1 MKSNDELH
9 VACWWEPSMQVRW
22 AQEKDV
28 EAVKRL
34 ADENRSALGFVVRAS
49 LEERVHKGGLL
60 VAEQHGALVGFVS
73 FHHRRDGWTTIH
85 ELCVGDGNRCRGLG
99 RALVLQVEQEAL
111 CKRQN
116 GVRLKCPLDLPAN
129 GFYARLGFTRVG
141 IEEGKRR
148 PLAIWEKRLRQS
160 ARPDAHAPNFFLTL
174 THNASEI
181 RQIHRLWRDSADP
194 RNPFAQVIFTPL
206 FSRPSAINLIRQ
218 MKEEQGSVIM
228 FDSGGYQVQMG
239 KASYEELFDRLLR
252 FYRENSWADWYV
264 LPDHVPCS
272 TDSEREV
279 EFKVRDSIDF
289 ARLFIR
295 MMPDDFVAKAI
306 GVVHGR
312 TADQVRRCIDA
323 YAEMGIRYV
332 GFGSF
337 GTSGPNGTINLIS
350 QRSLRLLR
358 LVQTHAHE
366 HGMRVHIF
374 GIGSPSHLI
383 RLAEANITPA
393 SLDSAG
399 WWKAGGFGDV
409 FFSDGS
415 RLSVSRT
422 VSKNG
427 TVKGIEQHRRRT
439 VHSCQFC
446 EQPRDLKRHRMMR
459 VMHNLTVL
467 LETVERLRW
476 TNRE

>member
-1 MKSNDELH
+1 
-9 VACWWEPSMQVRW
+9 MQVRW

-34 ADENRSALGFVVRAS
+34 ADDNRQALGFVVRAS
-49 LEERVHKGGLL
+49 LEEQVRKRGLL
-60 VAEQHGALVGFVS
+60 VAEQQGALVGFVS
-73 FHHRRDGWTTIH
+73 FHHRRDGWTSIR
-85 ELCVGDGNRCRGLG
+85 ELCVCATQRNRGAG
-99 RALVLQVEQEAL
+99 RALVHEVEQSAL
-111 CKRQN
+111 DVRQS

-358 LVQTHAHE
+358 LVQTLAHE

>member
-34 ADENRSALGFVVRAS
+34 TDENRGAFGFVVRAS
-49 LEERVHKGGLL
+49 LEERVRKGGLL
-60 VAEQHGALVGFVS
+60 VAEQQRALVGFVS

-85 ELCVGDGNRCRGLG
+85 ELCTRAENRKRGVG
-99 RALVLQVEQEAL
+99 RALVQQVEQEAL
-111 CKRQN
+111 HKRQN

-181 RQIHRLWRDSADP
+181 RQILRLWRDSADP
-194 RNPFAQVIFTPL
+194 SNPFAQVIFTPL

>member
-1 MKSNDELH
+1 MH
-9 VACWWEPSMQVRW
+9 R
-22 AQEKDV
+22 
-28 EAVKRL
+28 RL
-34 ADENRSALGFVVRAS
+34 
-49 LEERVHKGGLL
+49 
-60 VAEQHGALVGFVS
+60 
-73 FHHRRDGWTTIH
+73 RRDGH
-85 ELCVGDGNRCRGLG
+85 SVYR
-99 RALVLQVEQEAL
+99 
-111 CKRQN
+111 
-116 GVRLKCPLDLPAN
+116 
-129 GFYARLGFTRVG
+129 
-141 IEEGKRR
+141 
-148 PLAIWEKRLRQS
+148 
-160 ARPDAHAPNFFLTL
+160 
-174 THNASEI
+174 I
-181 RQIHRLWRDSADP
+181 RQLRHFGTKRH
-194 RNPFAQVIFTPL
+194 
-206 FSRPSAINLIRQ
+206 
-218 MKEEQGSVIM
+218 
-228 FDSGGYQVQMG
+228 

-323 YAEMGIRYV
+323 YAEMGIRYI

>member
-1 MKSNDELH
+1 
-9 VACWWEPSMQVRW
+9 
-22 AQEKDV
+22 
-28 EAVKRL
+28 
-34 ADENRSALGFVVRAS
+34 
-49 LEERVHKGGLL
+49 
-60 VAEQHGALVGFVS
+60 
-73 FHHRRDGWTTIH
+73 
-85 ELCVGDGNRCRGLG
+85 
-99 RALVLQVEQEAL
+99 
-111 CKRQN
+111 
-116 GVRLKCPLDLPAN
+116 LPAN

-148 PLAIWEKRLRQS
+148 PLAVWEKRLPQA

-181 RQIHRLWRDSADP
+181 RQILRLWHDSGDP
-194 RNPFAQVIFTPL
+194 RDPFTQVVFTPL
-206 FSRPSAINLIRQ
+206 FCQRSAINLVRQ
-218 MKEEQGSVIM
+218 LKEERNSVIM

-239 KASYEELFDRLLR
+239 KATYEELFDRLLR
-252 FYRENSWADWYV
+252 FYRENTWADWYV
-264 LPDHVPCS
+264 LPDHVPRS

-279 EFKVRDSIDF
+279 EFKVRDCIDF
-289 ARLFIR
+289 ARLFVR
-295 MMPDDFVAKAI
+295 LMPDDFVTKAV

-312 TADQVRRCIDA
+312 TADHVRRCIDA
-323 YAEMGIRYV
+323 YAEMGIRSV

-337 GTSGPNGTINLIS
+337 GTSGPNGTINLLS
-350 QRSLRLLR
+350 QRSMNLLR
-358 LVQTHAHE
+358 LVQTLARQHD
-366 HGMRVHIF
+366 MRVHIF

-383 RLAEANITPA
+383 RLAEANITPT

-415 RLSVSRT
+415 RLSVSRA

-439 VHSCQFC
+439 MHSCQFC
-446 EQPRDLKRHRMMR
+446 EQPRDLKRYRMMR

>member
-34 ADENRSALGFVVRAS
+34 TDENRGAFGFVVRAS
-49 LEERVHKGGLL
+49 LEERVRKGGLL
-60 VAEQHGALVGFVS
+60 VAEQQRALVGFVS

-85 ELCVGDGNRCRGLG
+85 ELCTRAENRKRGVG
-99 RALVLQVEQEAL
+99 RALVQQVEQEAL
-111 CKRQN
+111 HKRQN

-148 PLAIWEKRLRQS
+148 PLAIWEKQLPQS

-181 RQIHRLWRDSADP
+181 RQILRLWRDSADP
-194 RNPFAQVIFTPL
+194 RNPFAHVIFTPL
-206 FSRPSAINLIRQ
+206 FSRPSAINLIRH

-295 MMPDDFVAKAI
+295 MMPDDFVAKAV

-312 TADQVRRCIDA
+312 TANQVRRCIDA

-350 QRSLRLLR
+350 QHSLRLLR
-358 LVQTHAHE
+358 LVQTLTHE
-366 HGMRVHIF
+366 HGTRVHIF

>member
-1 MKSNDELH
+1 MTSNDELH

-34 ADENRSALGFVVRAS
+34 TDENRGAFGFVVRAS
-49 LEERVHKGGLL
+49 LEERVRKGGLL
-60 VAEQHGALVGFVS
+60 VAEQQRALVGFVS

-85 ELCVGDGNRCRGLG
+85 ELCTRAENRKRGVG
-99 RALVLQVEQEAL
+99 RALVQQVEQEAL
-111 CKRQN
+111 HKRQN

-129 GFYARLGFTRVG
+129 GFYARLGFTRIG

-148 PLAIWEKRLRQS
+148 PLAIWEKQLPQS

-181 RQIHRLWRDSADP
+181 RQILRLWRDSADP

-295 MMPDDFVAKAI
+295 MMPDDFVAKAV

-312 TADQVRRCIDA
+312 TANQVRRCIDA

-350 QRSLRLLR
+350 QHSLRLLR
-358 LVQTHAHE
+358 LVQTLTHE

-399 WWKAGGFGDV
+399 WWKAGGFGNI
-409 FFSDGS
+409 FFPGGQQLHITAVSTIETT
-415 RLSVSRT
+415 LSGLERQRQK
-422 VSKNG
+422 SKH
-427 TVKGIEQHRRRT
+427 E
-439 VHSCQFC
+439 CPFC
-446 EQPRDLKRHRMMR
+446 KDLKLLRRNRMSR
-459 VMHNLTVL
+459 ILHNLTVMV
-467 LETVERLRW
+467 ETIDKI
-476 TNRE
+476 

>member
-1 MKSNDELH
+1 
-9 VACWWEPSMQVRW
+9 
-22 AQEKDV
+22 
-28 EAVKRL
+28 
-34 ADENRSALGFVVRAS
+34 
-49 LEERVHKGGLL
+49 
-60 VAEQHGALVGFVS
+60 
-73 FHHRRDGWTTIH
+73 
-85 ELCVGDGNRCRGLG
+85 
-99 RALVLQVEQEAL
+99 
-111 CKRQN
+111 
-116 GVRLKCPLDLPAN
+116 
-129 GFYARLGFTRVG
+129 
-141 IEEGKRR
+141 
-148 PLAIWEKRLRQS
+148 
-160 ARPDAHAPNFFLTL
+160 
-174 THNASEI
+174 
-181 RQIHRLWRDSADP
+181 
-194 RNPFAQVIFTPL
+194 
-206 FSRPSAINLIRQ
+206 
-218 MKEEQGSVIM
+218 
-228 FDSGGYQVQMG
+228 
-239 KASYEELFDRLLR
+239 
-252 FYRENSWADWYV
+252 
-264 LPDHVPCS
+264 
-272 TDSEREV
+272 
-279 EFKVRDSIDF
+279 
-289 ARLFIR
+289 